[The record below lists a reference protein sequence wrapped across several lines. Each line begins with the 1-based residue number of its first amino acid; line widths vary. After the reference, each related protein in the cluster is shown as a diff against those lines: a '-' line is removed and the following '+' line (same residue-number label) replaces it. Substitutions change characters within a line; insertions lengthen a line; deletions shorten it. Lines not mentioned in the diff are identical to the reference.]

1 MGFLAQII
9 LAARNN
15 DYGSWG
21 QLLAF
26 IVLAIFWIVGAI
38 AKVRSNK
45 VELADEGGE
54 EEEFVKPVEPR
65 RPQPQQR
72 VQRQRPVSR
81 PERQGADVVR
91 SGTHMPSQKRRALST
106 ASVEQSVKLADKTVA
121 GVGADVVSPEIG
133 YEIAA
138 SPVVDFADPEE
149 LRRAILHYEILGKP
163 LSMRE

>member
-15 DYGSWG
+15 DYGNWG
-21 QLLAF
+21 QLLVF

-38 AKVRSNK
+38 TKVRENK
-45 VELADEGGE
+45 GGE

-65 RPQPQQR
+65 RPQPQRR

-81 PERQGADVVR
+81 PERQGADAAKL
-91 SGTHMPSQKRRALST
+91 GTHMPSQKRGALST
-106 ASVEQSVKLADKTVA
+106 ASVEQSVKLADKAVA
-121 GVGADVVSPEIG
+121 GLGADIVSPEIG

>member
-21 QLLAF
+21 QLLVF
-26 IVLAIFWIVGAI
+26 IILAIVWIVGAI
-38 AKVRSNK
+38 AKVRANK
-45 VELADEGGE
+45 GGE

-65 RPQPQQR
+65 RPQPQRR

-81 PERQGADVVR
+81 PERQGADAAKL
-91 SGTHMPSQKRRALST
+91 GKHMSSQKRRALST
-106 ASVEQSVKLADKTVA
+106 ASVERSVKLADKAVA
-121 GVGADVVSPEIG
+121 GPGADIVS
-133 YEIAA
+133 IAA

-163 LSMRE
+163 LSMRG

>member
-9 LAARNN
+9 LAARSI
-15 DYGSWG
+15 DGGWG
-21 QLLAF
+21 QLLVF
-26 IVLAIFWIVGAI
+26 VVIGIFWIVSFI
-38 AKVRSNK
+38 AKAKENK
-45 VELADEGGE
+45 IKLVDEEGE
-54 EEEFVKPVEPR
+54 EEELAKPVDPR
-65 RPQPQQR
+65 RPQPQRRIQ
-72 VQRQRPVSR
+72 QQRPVSR
-81 PERQGADVVR
+81 PERQGADAAR
-91 SGTHMPSQKRRALST
+91 SGKHMSSQKRRALST
-106 ASVEQSVKLADKTVA
+106 ASVERSVKLADKTVA